1 MNDTGAPSDRPKPPQ
16 LGPTLRRLR
25 LAAGYSQV
33 RLAAELGYHHSVISR
48 WETGD
53 RHPPPDQLKRLDDLL
68 RTGGRLT
75 RLRTVAEADRDF
87 DPWPHD
93 LTTRVPH
100 GGGHVE
106 WVVGDATGWPSCLPH
121 HGVQCPLH
129 GSAGCAVPPP
139 ETANAMWR
147 AFTADPLRTVD
158 EDVVHVLAAYL
169 SVGVR
174 GTEATDCSPEGE
186 AVEAA
191 LGLIV
196 RLHRGSDGPLGP
208 ALTRLAAGYASL
220 AGQLRMLRGQLGAAM
235 SFYDRGLRWAAL
247 CADTAL
253 TLTVLCDMNALA
265 RLENDG
271 AGAIGHARTM
281 LATARGRGWA
291 ESLAHLHLARGYALL
306 GETGETLRSVDR
318 SRAALNESAR
328 DGSDGPEWIKG
339 AQGAVLVEAGIG
351 GALRDA
357 AVTTADRGLARDA
370 LDVMRRAMTR
380 VPDPPRPAAVL
391 LGLRLADCHAC
402 AGRPETAASVAS
414 PLLAEALAATRVTV
428 GHELRGLLGRLAPR
442 WPHLSM
448 THAMAAAS
456 R

>member
-1 MNDTGAPSDRPKPPQ
+1 MNDTVAPPDRPTPPD
-16 LGPTLRRLR
+16 LGPTLRQLR
-25 LAAGYSQV
+25 LLAGYSQV

-53 RHPPPDQLKRLDDLL
+53 RNPPPDQLKRLDDLL

-75 RLRTVAEADRDF
+75 RLRAGSEADRDF

-93 LTTRVPH
+93 PASRAPC
-100 GGGHVE
+100 GQGHADL
-106 WVVGDATGWPSCLPH
+106 VVRDVTAWPSRLPH
-121 HGVQCPLH
+121 HGVPCPLH

-139 ETANAMWR
+139 GTVNGIWR
-147 AFTADPLRTVD
+147 AFTADPLRTVG
-158 EDVVHVLAAYL
+158 EDVVHVLASYL

-174 GTEATDCSPEGE
+174 GPEAKDASSDGE
-186 AVEAA
+186 VVEAA

-196 RLHRGSDGPLGP
+196 RLRREPDCPLGP

-271 AGAIGHARTM
+271 AGAVGHARTM
-281 LATARGRGWA
+281 LSAARGQGWA
-291 ESLAHLHLARGYALL
+291 ESLAHLHLVRGFALL
-306 GETGETLRSVDR
+306 GETGETTRSVAR
-318 SRAALNESAR
+318 CREALAESAR
-328 DGSDGPEWIKG
+328 DGSDGPEGPDWITG
-339 AQGAVLVEAGIG
+339 TQGAVLVEAGIG
-351 GALRDA
+351 GVLRDA
-357 AVTTADRGLARDA
+357 AVATTDRGLARDA
-370 LDVMRRAMTR
+370 LDVMQRAMSL

-391 LGLRLADCHAC
+391 LGLRPADCHAC
-402 AGRPETAASVAS
+402 AGRPDTAASAAA

-428 GHELRGLLGRLAPR
+428 GHELRG
-442 WPHLSM
+442 
-448 THAMAAAS
+448 
-456 R
+456 

>member
-1 MNDTGAPSDRPKPPQ
+1 MNDTVAPSDHPTPPDF
-16 LGPTLRRLR
+16 GPTLRRLR
-25 LAAGYSQV
+25 LLAGYSQV

-53 RHPPPDQLKRLDDLL
+53 RNPPLDQLKRLDDLL
-68 RTGGRLT
+68 HTGGRLT
-75 RLRTVAEADRDF
+75 RLRTEAAAERDF
-87 DPWPHD
+87 DPWAQDLAPHALYGKNFAARAVRD
-93 LTTRVPH
+93 IK
-100 GGGHVE
+100 
-106 WVVGDATGWPSCLPH
+106 AWPLRLPH
-121 HGVQCPLH
+121 HGVPCPLH
-129 GSAGCAVPPP
+129 GSAGCALPPS
-139 ETANAMWR
+139 ETANDIWR
-147 AFTADPLRTVD
+147 AFAADPLRAVG
-158 EDVVHVLAAYL
+158 EDVVHVLGAYL

-174 GTEATDCSPEGE
+174 GTEATDSSSDGE
-186 AVEAA
+186 EVEAA

-196 RLHRGSDGPLGP
+196 RLRRGPDCPLGP

-253 TLTVLCDMNALA
+253 TLTILCDMNALA

-271 AGAIGHARTM
+271 AGAIGRARAM
-281 LATARGRGWA
+281 LSVARGEGWA
-291 ESLAHLHLARGYALL
+291 ESLAHLHLARGFALL
-306 GETGETLRSVDR
+306 GETVETTRSVARCR
-318 SRAALNESAR
+318 SLFAEAAQEV
-328 DGSDGPEWIKG
+328 SDEPDWIRG

-357 AVTTADRGLARDA
+357 AVATSDRGLARDA
-370 LDVMRRAMTR
+370 LAIMQGAMSL
-380 VPDPPRPAAVL
+380 VPDPPRPAAML

-402 AGRPETAASVAS
+402 AGQPETAVSVAS

-428 GHELRGLLGRLAPR
+428 EHELRGLLGRLAPR
-442 WPHLSM
+442 WPHVGL
-448 THAMAAAS
+448 THAMAAL

>member
-1 MNDTGAPSDRPKPPQ
+1 MNDTVAPSDHPTPP
-16 LGPTLRRLR
+16 GFGSTLRRLR
-25 LAAGYSQV
+25 LLAGYSQV

-53 RHPPPDQLKRLDDLL
+53 RNPPHDQLKRLDDLL
-68 RTGGRLT
+68 HTGGRLT
-75 RLRTVAEADRDF
+75 RLRTAAEAERDF
-87 DPWPHD
+87 DPWAQD
-93 LTTRVPH
+93 LTPH
-100 GGGHVE
+100 APYGQGRAVLA
-106 WVVGDATGWPSCLPH
+106 VRDVKAWPLRLPH
-121 HGVQCPLH
+121 HGVLCPLH
-129 GSAGCAVPPP
+129 GSAGCAVPPS
-139 ETANAMWR
+139 EKANDIWR
-147 AFTADPLRTVD
+147 DFAADPLRAVC
-158 EDVVHVLAAYL
+158 EDVVHVLAAHL

-174 GTEATDCSPEGE
+174 GAEATDSSSEGE

-196 RLHRGSDGPLGP
+196 GLRRGPACPLSP

-253 TLTVLCDMNALA
+253 TFTVLCDMNALA

-271 AGAIGHARTM
+271 EGAVGRARAM
-281 LATARGRGWA
+281 LSVARGEGWA
-291 ESLAHLHLARGYALL
+291 DSLAHLHLARGFALL
-306 GETGETLRSVDR
+306 GEAGETTRSVARCR
-318 SRAALNESAR
+318 SVLAEAAQ
-328 DGSDGPEWIKG
+328 DVSDGPDWIRG

-357 AVTTADRGLARDA
+357 AVATSDRGLARDA
-370 LDVMRRAMTR
+370 LDVMQRAMAL
-380 VPDPPRPAAVL
+380 VPDPPRAAAVL
-391 LGLRLADCHAC
+391 LGLRLADCHVC

-414 PLLAEALAATRVTV
+414 PLLAEALAAKRLTV

-442 WPHLSM
+442 WPHLGL
-448 THAMAAAS
+448 THAMAGL

>member
-1 MNDTGAPSDRPKPPQ
+1 MNDTAAPPDRPTQPD

-25 LAAGYSQV
+25 LLAGYSQV

-53 RHPPPDQLKRLDDLL
+53 RNPPHDQLKRLDDLL

-75 RLRTVAEADRDF
+75 RLRAEAEADRDF

-93 LTTRVPH
+93 LAAGAHPARVHADLTVRDVTT
-100 GGGHVE
+100 
-106 WVVGDATGWPSCLPH
+106 WPSRLPH
-121 HGVQCPLH
+121 HGVPCPLH
-129 GSAGCAVPPP
+129 AAAGCSLPPP
-139 ETANAMWR
+139 ETADDIWHT
-147 AFTADPLRTVD
+147 FTADPLRTVG
-158 EDVVHVLAAYL
+158 EDVVHVLAAHL

-174 GTEATDCSPEGE
+174 GTEATDSFSEGE

-196 RLHRGSDGPLGP
+196 RLRREPDCPLGP
-208 ALTRLAAGYASL
+208 ALTRLATGYASL

-235 SFYDRGLRWAAL
+235 SFYVRGLRWAAL

-253 TLTVLCDMNALA
+253 ALTVLCDMNALA
-265 RLENDG
+265 RLEYDG
-271 AGAIGHARTM
+271 AGAVGHARAM
-281 LATARGRGWA
+281 LSAARGQSWA
-291 ESLAHLHLARGYALL
+291 ESLAHLHLARGFALL
-306 GETGETLRSVDR
+306 GETGETLASVTR
-318 SRAALNESAR
+318 CRTALAEAAR
-328 DGSDGPEWIKG
+328 DASDGPDWIKG

-357 AVTTADRGLARDA
+357 AVATGDRGLARDA
-370 LDVMRRAMTR
+370 LDVTQRAMTR
-380 VPDPPRPAAVL
+380 VPEPPRPAAVL

-402 AGRPETAASVAS
+402 AGRQETAASVAS

-442 WPHLSM
+442 WPHLGPAHPM
-448 THAMAAAS
+448 TAAV